1 MQPAAE
7 GRDADV
13 AADDSIRV
21 LIDPPLDGPTNM
33 ARDEALLRRVACGET
48 AATMRLYEWQP
59 PTLSLGYFQA
69 YDDVSQQPPAIR
81 SMPVVRRLT
90 GGGAIVHADELTY
103 SLIVPGD
110 SPLLRGGPVGLYAL
124 VHDAAVEMLA
134 AHGIPARRAD
144 RSEPANSQRGP
155 FLCFERRHGLDVV
168 VGPHK
173 VLGSAQRRSNG
184 AVLQHGSL
192 QLSGLRP
199 SAGAGVP
206 LPQPRELAGAFVAA
220 VARRANLRPVR
231 VQWCAECL
239 ALADE
244 LFGKYAGAA
253 WTRQR

>member
-1 MQPAAE
+1 M
-7 GRDADV
+7 

-110 SPLLRGGPVGLYAL
+110 SPLLRGGP
-124 VHDAAVEMLA
+124 
-134 AHGIPARRAD
+134 
-144 RSEPANSQRGP
+144 
-155 FLCFERRHGLDVV
+155 
-168 VGPHK
+168 
-173 VLGSAQRRSNG
+173 
-184 AVLQHGSL
+184 
-192 QLSGLRP
+192 
-199 SAGAGVP
+199 
-206 LPQPRELAGAFVAA
+206 
-220 VARRANLRPVR
+220 
-231 VQWCAECL
+231 
-239 ALADE
+239 
-244 LFGKYAGAA
+244 
-253 WTRQR
+253 